1 MMSIFEKIFGDFS
14 EKKAWREMEN
24 RAKSL
29 PEDYGIAY
37 KAMQKYLWNT
47 GSVMDWQET
56 KFVFNHIIDLLE
68 EAAADG
74 KPVKEVTGNDVAAFC
89 DDLASDA
96 KSWVD
101 KQRQKLNDAIK

>member
-1 MMSIFEKIFGDFS
+1 MNIFEKIIGSLDDKR
-14 EKKAWREMEN
+14 EWKALEA
-24 RAKSL
+24 RAKAL
-29 PEDYGIAY
+29 PSEYHNAY

-47 GSVMDWQET
+47 GGVMDWQET

-74 KPVKEVTGNDVAAFC
+74 KRVKEVTGNDVAAFC
-89 DDLASDA
+89 DDLVIDA

-101 KQRQKLNDAIK
+101 KQRQKLNDTIK